1 MIIGSYIYKQDR
13 PGRPEVPLWID
24 GADIDAVTKKI
35 TALLEAHYDLA
46 TDKYRLGE
54 DALVG
59 KARFLAALYAVLV
72 EDGIIS
78 NEENVQTFHEFLA
91 THFSPR
97 YITLRNKIG
106 DNIRVWR
113 IREVK
118 SPIRQMDNSTKT
130 SKLSHQRLLETISVL
145 KKTWVT
151 NS

>member
-24 GADIDAVTKKI
+24 GADIDAVTKRI

-72 EDGIIS
+72 EDGIIC
-78 NEENVQTFHEFLA
+78 NEENVQTFHEYLA
-91 THFSPR
+91 MHFSPR